1 MKRRYL
7 LAIDQG
13 TTGNH
18 VAILDDR
25 LRIVGTSYREFGQIF
40 PKPGWVE
47 HDLDEIWKSVEL
59 CVASGLRAA
68 RIRPTQ
74 IAGIG
79 IANQRETTG
88 LWDRATA
95 KPIHRAIVWQDRR
108 TASHCLELKQKGEEP
123 RVRDSTGLVLDPY
136 FSGTKLAWLLENVK
150 GARKRAEAGE
160 LCFGTLDTWLI
171 YKLTGGRS
179 HATDTS
185 NASRTL
191 LMNLHTL
198 SWDAPLC
205 AMLKI
210 PPQILPE
217 IRGSADRY
225 GETRGLRALPDGI
238 PVAGVAGDQ
247 QAALFGQTCFSAGE
261 AKCTYGTG
269 AFLLLNTG
277 RAPIRST
284 SGLLTTVAW
293 TLWGETTYALEGSA
307 FVAGAAV
314 QWLRDGLGLIKRSAD
329 VERLARTVREAG
341 EVVFVPALSGLGAPH
356 WRPEARGLFTG
367 LDRSTTAGHLARAVL
382 QGIALQ
388 VRDLAGA
395 MQKDAG
401 KSIASLKVDGG
412 ASSNDLLMQFQAD
425 VLGTEVIRPKNL
437 QTTGL
442 GAALLAGLGTGV
454 WQNLDQIRDVWKSDR
469 VYKSRMSAADR
480 ARHVERWQRALE
492 RA

>member
-1 MKRRYL
+1 
-7 LAIDQG
+7 
-13 TTGNH
+13 
-18 VAILDDR
+18 
-25 LRIVGTSYREFGQIF
+25 
-40 PKPGWVE
+40 
-47 HDLDEIWKSVEL
+47 
-59 CVASGLRAA
+59 
-68 RIRPTQ
+68 
-74 IAGIG
+74 
-79 IANQRETTG
+79 
-88 LWDRATA
+88 
-95 KPIHRAIVWQDRR
+95 
-108 TASHCLELKQKGEEP
+108 
-123 RVRDSTGLVLDPY
+123 
-136 FSGTKLAWLLENVK
+136 
-150 GARKRAEAGE
+150 
-160 LCFGTLDTWLI
+160 
-171 YKLTGGRS
+171 
-179 HATDTS
+179 
-185 NASRTL
+185 
-191 LMNLHTL
+191 
-198 SWDAPLC
+198 
-205 AMLKI
+205 
-210 PPQILPE
+210 
-217 IRGSADRY
+217 
-225 GETRGLRALPDGI
+225 
-238 PVAGVAGDQ
+238 VAGDQ

-269 AFLLLNTG
+269 ASLLLNTG

-293 TLWGETTYALEGSA
+293 TLLGETTYALEGSA

-329 VERLARTVREAG
+329 VERLAGTVRESG

-382 QGIALQ
+382 EGIAFQ
-388 VRDLAGA
+388 VRDLAEA

-425 VLGTEVIRPKNL
+425 ILGTEVIRPKNL

-454 WQNLDQIRDVWKSDR
+454 WQNLEEIRSVWRSDR